1 MTNPRPLDGIRVIE
15 AGQLLAGPFA
25 GTMLAYFGAEVIKVE
40 PPGSGDPIRN
50 WRLLDDSGTGYWWR
64 SLGRNKKSVTV
75 NLREAQGRKILG
87 QLIDTADVLIEN
99 FKPGTMEKWGLG
111 PEDVKAANPG
121 LIYTR
126 ISGYGQTGPYSK
138 KPGYASVTEAFS
150 GFRYING
157 FAGEVPVRP
166 NLSLGDSVA
175 GIHAVVGILLALM
188 AKKNARPEQAKEQ
201 VKGQA
206 KEQNNEQ
213 REKQP
218 TGQVVDVA
226 LYESMFNL
234 MEGIVPEYD
243 GGGAIREPAGST
255 LTGIVPTNTYL
266 CADGKHVVIGGNG
279 DSIYVRLMR
288 AIGRGDLAD
297 DPALEKNPGRVIQ
310 QKSIDDAIAAWTSV
324 NTSATVITC
333 LEQVDVPV
341 GPIFSIADAFNDPH
355 YKAREMFEEVQ
366 IKGQDG
372 MADSTLKIPAILPK
386 LSATP
391 GATTWPGGDVGSHTQ
406 AILQEIGYNLE
417 EQVALKDKGHI

>member
-1 MTNPRPLDGIRVIE
+1 MTNPRPLDGLRVIE
-15 AGQLLAGPFA
+15 VGQLLAGPFA

-40 PPGSGDPIRN
+40 PPGDGDPIRN
-50 WRLLDDSGTGYWWR
+50 WRLLDESGTSYWWR
-64 SLGRNKKSVTV
+64 SLGRNKKSITL
-75 NLREAQGRKILG
+75 NLRAAQGREILG
-87 QLIDTADVLIEN
+87 QLVETADVLIEN

-111 PEDVKAANPG
+111 PEDVKADNPD

-126 ISGYGQTGPYSK
+126 ISGYGQTGPYST

-157 FAGEVPVRP
+157 FPGDVPVRP

-175 GIHAVVGILLALM
+175 GIHAVIGILLALM
-188 AKKNARPEQAKEQ
+188 AKKNARPS
-201 VKGQA
+201 
-206 KEQNNEQ
+206 
-213 REKQP
+213 QP
-218 TGQVVDVA
+218 AGQVVDVA

-279 DSIYVRLMR
+279 DSIYARLMK

-297 DPALEKNPGRVIQ
+297 DPALEKNPGRVVQ
-310 QKSIDDAIAAWTSV
+310 QKTIDDAVAAWTSI

-341 GPIFSIADAFNDPH
+341 GPIFSIEDAFNDPH
-355 YKAREMFEEVQ
+355 YQAREMFEEVQ

-372 MADSTLKIPAILPK
+372 MAESTLKIPAILPK

-391 GATTWPGGDVGSHTQ
+391 GATKWPGGEVGSHTQ
-406 AILQEIGYNLE
+406 DILQEIGYNAE
-417 EQVALKDKGHI
+417 EQATLKDQGYI